1 MISQSYPQAGGQN
14 APVPAFPPLLA
25 ALPTAPAP
33 CRGRIR
39 PRKAHFGG
47 TTQAGWAPEIPGAPL
62 CTLFSHPC
70 ARPRQPGVSTGCL
83 GACHTVIHRFC
94 EKTHRSSALFLH
106 KLPASVQTKKVAGTM
121 PIAQIPIIKGP
132 SCLQVQLPTELSTV
146 FVNNSQGNAV
156 TMPESSVTVAGRRSL
171 FYFSTPGPVFNR
183 RYDHR
188 NAQLLTPGDA
198 KRPTQRLQKRSVA
211 RTHHPG
217 CPAGRIRPI
226 IAPRPAPQYISAK
239 TFA

>member
-1 MISQSYPQAGGQN
+1 M
-14 APVPAFPPLLA
+14 
-25 ALPTAPAP
+25 
-33 CRGRIR
+33 
-39 PRKAHFGG
+39 
-47 TTQAGWAPEIPGAPL
+47 
-62 CTLFSHPC
+62 
-70 ARPRQPGVSTGCL
+70 
-83 GACHTVIHRFC
+83 
-94 EKTHRSSALFLH
+94 
-106 KLPASVQTKKVAGTM
+106 QTKKVAGTM